1 MIGVGNLAKKQLVEF
16 NDTSKCDCDLGHL
29 STCSKPHPWP
39 NTVTKLTIRLLYID
53 RPIHYQIELMSD
65 Y

>member
-39 NTVTKLTIRLLYID
+39 NTV
-53 RPIHYQIELMSD
+53 
-65 Y
+65 